1 MSNQPNTSSADDG
14 NYDGGQEELQQQQ
27 DSSNDDHQPDQ
38 NYPDDDYNESQQQ
51 QEDDSQGWTTV
62 GGGNRPQASPRRV
75 GQCTSFNAKK
85 GWGWLRDIYTDEV
98 FMVHHSEI
106 RPRLEPRLGPSYFT
120 PCLWTGE
127 YVEFSVGM
135 NPRKQ
140 QECAKAVTGIN
151 GGTLI
156 MDYSVAL
163 VTEYR
168 GADGNPVRRQLSQL
182 SSKSSGQRTASY
194 SNADRSDADRSDAD
208 QYAEANQRQ
217 STQQRATAPYQRQ
230 NNNTRR
236 QQQEPLQ
243 TRRR

>member
-1 MSNQPNTSSADDG
+1 
-14 NYDGGQEELQQQQ
+14 
-27 DSSNDDHQPDQ
+27 
-38 NYPDDDYNESQQQ
+38 
-51 QEDDSQGWTTV
+51 
-62 GGGNRPQASPRRV
+62 
-75 GQCTSFNAKK
+75 
-85 GWGWLRDIYTDEV
+85 
-98 FMVHHSEI
+98 MVHHSEI

-156 MDYSVAL
+156 MDWSVAL

-168 GADGNPVRRQLSQL
+168 GADGNPVRRQLPQMN
-182 SSKSSGQRTASY
+182 KSSAPASASGRRT
-194 SNADRSDADRSDAD
+194 SNHSSADHSDADHPDAD
-208 QYAEANQRQ
+208 RYESRPPM
-217 STQQRATAPYQRQ
+217 QQRTTAPYQRQ
-230 NNNTRR
+230 NNGTRHH
-236 QQQEPLQ
+236 QQQHVSSSSSAPAQ

>member
-1 MSNQPNTSSADDG
+1 MGQSSSSKTYYNNEDNGDEGYHESNQ
-14 NYDGGQEELQQQQ
+14 QQA
-27 DSSNDDHQPDQ
+27 N
-38 NYPDDDYNESQQQ
+38 
-51 QEDDSQGWTTV
+51 EDDSQEWTTV
-62 GGGNRPQASPRRV
+62 GNNRPQASPRRV
-75 GQCTSFNAKK
+75 GMCTSFNAKK
-85 GWGWLRDIYTDEV
+85 GWGWVRDIYTDEV

-156 MDYSVAL
+156 MDWSVAL

-168 GADGNPVRRQLSQL
+168 GADGNPVRRQLPQMN
-182 SSKSSGQRTASY
+182 KSSASASGRRT
-194 SNADRSDADRSDAD
+194 SNHSDADHPDAD
-208 QYAEANQRQ
+208 QYERRPPM
-217 STQQRATAPYQRQ
+217 QQRTTAPYQRQ
-230 NNNTRR
+230 NNGTRHH
-236 QQQEPLQ
+236 QQQQHVSSSASSAPAQ

>member
-1 MSNQPNTSSADDG
+1 
-14 NYDGGQEELQQQQ
+14 
-27 DSSNDDHQPDQ
+27 
-38 NYPDDDYNESQQQ
+38 
-51 QEDDSQGWTTV
+51 
-62 GGGNRPQASPRRV
+62 
-75 GQCTSFNAKK
+75 
-85 GWGWLRDIYTDEV
+85 
-98 FMVHHSEI
+98 
-106 RPRLEPRLGPSYFT
+106 
-120 PCLWTGE
+120 
-127 YVEFSVGM
+127 M